1 LTELFRTGILP
12 YWEPEL
18 MEKMVKSVAVRAIT
32 YWLEG
37 CRQKSTTSPLVLKAM
52 AIDLL
57 IFALGSNWMTRWSI

>member
-1 LTELFRTGILP
+1 
-12 YWEPEL
+12 

-37 CRQKSTTSPLVLKAM
+37 CRQKSTTSPLVLNAM